1 MTAEQK
7 AKQGLLG
14 WTDDKDPLVCPGWS
28 DLDVKNNPNGCPL
41 VLENGPNGRV
51 GSEFNFDFANFS
63 VDFHQFQAL
72 FSLIAILGL
81 SIVIQARR
89 INDSNIMAPLILCVL
104 VMVIVY
110 VYVGGGYSGGVNDL
124 SLIHN

>member
-1 MTAEQK
+1 MCIRDRIAVALLGLILYYTTGDVPGLQDEAPESNSLLEQNMTAEQK

-51 GSEFNFDFANFS
+51 GSEFNFDS
-63 VDFHQFQAL
+63 
-72 FSLIAILGL
+72 
-81 SIVIQARR
+81 
-89 INDSNIMAPLILCVL
+89 
-104 VMVIVY
+104 
-110 VYVGGGYSGGVNDL
+110 
-124 SLIHN
+124 